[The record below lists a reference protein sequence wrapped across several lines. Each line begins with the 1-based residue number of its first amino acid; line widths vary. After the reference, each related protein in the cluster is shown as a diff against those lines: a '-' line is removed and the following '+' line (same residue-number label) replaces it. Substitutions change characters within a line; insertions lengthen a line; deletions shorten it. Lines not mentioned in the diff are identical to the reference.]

1 MSEPTVSVIIPCYN
15 EQNTIHLLLNALYEQ
30 VYSREKIEVVI
41 ADGMSTDRT
50 RQKITEFQQ
59 AHTELSI
66 HIVDNVQRTIPA
78 ALNRAIEAARG
89 EIIVRLDAH
98 SMPQPDYVPRC
109 VDALESNLGQNVGGV
124 WEIRPGGKRKMARAI
139 AVAAAHPLG
148 VGDAR
153 YRVGSEPQAVDT
165 VPFGSFRKKIFDEI
179 GYFDETLLT
188 NEDYEFNV
196 RIRQAGH
203 TIWLDPNIRSIY
215 FARPTLMG
223 LARQYWRYGYWKL
236 RMLLR
241 YPDSFRWR
249 QLSGAFVLTWLVLGL
264 LSVWFAL
271 ARWLLLAEVVVYA
284 SALFFA
290 GIQSAY
296 RRRDLALVLRVPL
309 AMAVM
314 HFSWGSAFL
323 WSLLDF
329 LIHKGAE
336 RLKTANQ

>member
-1 MSEPTVSVIIPCYN
+1 MSEPTVSVIVPCYN
-15 EQNTIHLLLNALYEQ
+15 EQNTIHLLLNALWEQ
-30 VYSREKIEVVI
+30 VYPREKIEIVI
-41 ADGMSTDRT
+41 ADGMSTDQT
-50 RQKITEFQQ
+50 RQKIAEFQQ
-59 AHTELSI
+59 AHPELVISI
-66 HIVDNVQRTIPA
+66 INNLKRTIPA
-78 ALNRAIEAARG
+78 ALNRAIEVARG

-124 WEIRPGGKRKMARAI
+124 WEIRPGGKRKIARAI

-153 YRVGSEPQAVDT
+153 YRVGGESQAVDT
-165 VPFGSFRKKIFDEI
+165 VPFGSFRKTLLEEV
-179 GYFDETLLT
+179 GSFDETLLT

-203 TIWLDPNIRSIY
+203 TVWLDPNIRSVY
-215 FARPTLMG
+215 FARSTLAG

-241 YPDSFRWR
+241 YPDTFRWR

-264 LSVWFAL
+264 LSIWFAL
-271 ARWLLLAEVVVYA
+271 ARWLLLAEAVVYA
-284 SALFFA
+284 SALLFA

-296 RRRDLALVLRVPL
+296 HRRDLALVLRVPL
-309 AMAVM
+309 AIAVM
-314 HFSWGSAFL
+314 HFSWGGAFL
-323 WSLLDF
+323 WSLLEYLMGVYF
-329 LIHKGAE
+329 LRRKKI
-336 RLKTANQ
+336 